1 MATDP
6 VALMALD
13 NASQNAIAPYTPPD
27 GLDLNP
33 YMVPM
38 TSLLET
44 IQNQLPWVPQN
55 LASVAAQVFAAG
67 AFPRLRSF
75 TGYSTAQLPSWV
87 QLPANLQAWQQ
98 IIQQYQPI
106 DNAFIAQNNALLAQ
120 QAAALQSNVDFWNSV
135 AYYSGEDAV
144 ERIWA
149 DLQNGLDTL
158 KMAATNTQLS
168 MGVIAAIQNQFGAQ
182 IPVALQ
188 QQITALT
195 ATYQGIKGQ
204 VQSALAQIPGALQYV
219 GLGVFPIV
227 LTVALTVVAAVSAS
241 VWIYAKQ
248 MAAAQVQ
255 AATLATNLVAWR
267 DQQSEQ
273 DLRSGKITETQFEQ
287 RQTQSNA
294 MLNTIEKASGG
305 STTTK
310 ILEYVG
316 GAIGLGLLGWL
327 TVKLVRRIRA
337 RA

>member
-204 VQSALAQIPGALQYV
+204 VQSALARSPG
-219 GLGVFPIV
+219 PSN
-227 LTVALTVVAAVSAS
+227 TSAWAS
-241 VWIYAKQ
+241 
-248 MAAAQVQ
+248 
-255 AATLATNLVAWR
+255 
-267 DQQSEQ
+267 S
-273 DLRSGKITETQFEQ
+273 RSYS
-287 RQTQSNA
+287 R
-294 MLNTIEKASGG
+294 
-305 STTTK
+305 
-310 ILEYVG
+310 
-316 GAIGLGLLGWL
+316 WL
-327 TVKLVRRIRA
+327 
-337 RA
+337 